1 MEAGDLLVFHSR
13 LMHCSTDNASDEIR
27 AAMVYHY
34 SPAGTVDHTPRG
46 PAYVNDWVS
55 VRRRP

>member
-1 MEAGDLLVFHSR
+1 MTLA
-13 LMHCSTDNASDEIR
+13 

-46 PAYVNDWVS
+46 PAYVNDWVP
-55 VRRRP
+55 VRRGGSAVGSPAGAGGARAEGT